1 MEYAFK
7 DITCSGRTAV
17 PVRGQDTSMVVTQ
30 EKAAAYTCI
39 DKPID
44 ASYVTHLRSITPT
57 SGRVKTGLKDDPCG
71 IGVPRSNESS
81 RSNWIMGRVPMI
93 PLVLAGDLA
102 MGELLPTSRVM
113 MLKAVEQRRRR
124 SMQKLR
130 RPYYFVGFHA
140 TAVRQKQQEAINFL
154 EKQGRKLGCGE
165 GTKDLAGA
173 SEALSHDEVIEVRE
187 AMSTVHAS
195 DYKPEEVEIG
205 IVSTSEGEHP
215 KTEGLGR
222 VERVA
227 EIEHHLLA
235 VTTGVR
241 VYSEF
246 THLIIYRGQQYQC
259 NEAHCS

>member
-17 PVRGQDTSMVVTQ
+17 PVRGQDSSMVVTQ
-30 EKAAAYTCI
+30 EKAA

-71 IGVPRSNESS
+71 IG
-81 RSNWIMGRVPMI
+81 
-93 PLVLAGDLA
+93 DLA

-113 MLKAVEQRRRR
+113 MLKAVEQGRRR

-241 VYSEF
+241 VYK
-246 THLIIYRGQQYQC
+246 
-259 NEAHCS
+259 